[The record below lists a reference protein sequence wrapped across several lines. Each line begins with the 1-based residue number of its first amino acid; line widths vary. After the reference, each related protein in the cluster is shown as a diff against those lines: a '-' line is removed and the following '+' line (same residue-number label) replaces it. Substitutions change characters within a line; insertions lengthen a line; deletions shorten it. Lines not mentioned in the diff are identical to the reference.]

1 MTKEDL
7 LNTLAMEKERET
19 NNQQARCYIRGD
31 VYVSVYGELAETK
44 MSIHSQQHFLGT
56 DF

>member
-31 VYVSVYGELAETK
+31 VYVSVYRD
-44 MSIHSQQHFLGT
+44 SSGT
-56 DF
+56 GFD